1 MYDNDPDYYGGP
13 DYEGRETAGGKMSAA
28 FGSLC
33 LGIVLFPVSLA
44 VLGYN
49 EQLYMCTHKNILYAQ
64 KMAEVISCNEQ
75 QSFFPDMVVYLACPI
90 HEDSLH
96 VYTPASFGSSG
107 LGQSITFRSS
117 AGAQTA
123 EMYQCVESSHEEKCG
138 KDEKC
143 RAYSYKMEWLRH
155 PVDSN
160 SFSMT
165 GQAQQ
170 ARQSGCPGFQGNPPW
185 PHDVLPTV
193 ETSWDTTP
201 LTFERLMEV
210 IAAMQKTS
218 LDSLAVLRFHSTQ
231 KCTGKIQGPTLPF
244 LLQAGNRTPA
254 ALELYDHLRLL
265 TNSAVGQLIG
275 GSSFHISRA
284 EAGNVVFFKMPHLP
298 HDA

>member
-75 QSFFPDMVVYLACPI
+75 QSFFPDMVVYLAESSRMSPAFVARPDCEQLRTVCTTVRYDEYVQFLELASER
-90 HEDSLH
+90 HVKVAGMQDSLH

-165 GQAQQ
+165 YHWHVCAVKL
-170 ARQSGCPGFQGNPPW
+170 ASF
-185 PHDVLPTV
+185 PT
-193 ETSWDTTP
+193 
-201 LTFERLMEV
+201 
-210 IAAMQKTS
+210 
-218 LDSLAVLRFHSTQ
+218 
-231 KCTGKIQGPTLPF
+231 C
-244 LLQAGNRTPA
+244 
-254 ALELYDHLRLL
+254 
-265 TNSAVGQLIG
+265 
-275 GSSFHISRA
+275 
-284 EAGNVVFFKMPHLP
+284 
-298 HDA
+298 

>member
-1 MYDNDPDYYGGP
+1 MSPAFVARPD
-13 DYEGRETAGGKMSAA
+13 
-28 FGSLC
+28 C
-33 LGIVLFPVSLA
+33 
-44 VLGYN
+44 
-49 EQLYMCTHKNILYAQ
+49 EQLRTVCTTVRYDEYVQFL
-64 KMAEVISCNEQ
+64 E
-75 QSFFPDMVVYLACPI
+75 LASER
-90 HEDSLH
+90 HVKVAGMQDSLH

-193 ETSWDTTP
+193 ETSWVNT
-201 LTFERLMEV
+201 
-210 IAAMQKTS
+210 
-218 LDSLAVLRFHSTQ
+218 
-231 KCTGKIQGPTLPF
+231 
-244 LLQAGNRTPA
+244 
-254 ALELYDHLRLL
+254 
-265 TNSAVGQLIG
+265 
-275 GSSFHISRA
+275 
-284 EAGNVVFFKMPHLP
+284 
-298 HDA
+298 